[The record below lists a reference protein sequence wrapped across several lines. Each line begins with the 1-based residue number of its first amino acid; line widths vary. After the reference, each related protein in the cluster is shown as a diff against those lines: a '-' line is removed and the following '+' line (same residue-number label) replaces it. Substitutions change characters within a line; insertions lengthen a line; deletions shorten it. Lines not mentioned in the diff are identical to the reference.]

1 MKHIPHLEFC
11 KPACSEDLLAECI
24 MIHSLSAEKAVAAR
38 IITENGV
45 GHCTGDGIT
54 YRIIFLIFWY
64 TVHRGF

>member
-1 MKHIPHLEFC
+1 
-11 KPACSEDLLAECI
+11 